1 MTYWDASE
9 ADEWTS
15 DMCNVSGDPTK
26 DLTYVIPR
34 EKRLPGWR
42 GNLKEELSFQ
52 MSYPGLI
59 NVGQPHSVWHTS
71 DKPRIAIS
79 IEFMNRKGVFEPFSK
94 LTKTLQR
101 FGYADLERD
110 DATKKYGSRLENQ
123 FTCLYNKET
132 NEAVPETVFNFEE
145 LKEKLFPDA
154 TDNRRAM
161 KWEEAEQIYLS
172 ERLLEKGAPP
182 GKLLADQGLGYD
194 DFLEKKDVGFRY
206 VIGNVVQSLMNV
218 DEEYYRKYPK

>member
-1 MTYWDASE
+1 
-9 ADEWTS
+9 
-15 DMCNVSGDPTK
+15 
-26 DLTYVIPR
+26 
-34 EKRLPGWR
+34 
-42 GNLKEELSFQ
+42 

-161 KWEEAEQIYLS
+161 EWEEAEQIYLS